1 MPGFHFLSC
10 LGSFI
15 METLWE
21 GATLTPG
28 IQGELC
34 AAQPSICSL
43 RPCSRIDPHR
53 RLNVTCLSPRR
64 VTLFSLSVGL
74 ASVFIGCLTL
84 SSLMT
89 ETYSLR
95 RPFSLQGQS
104 QCILK
109 YILSQQLCAVFSG
122 PGDTFHRLLRQHFVC
137 MEPIYILGVFSCY
150 RDLKTWFVRALR
162 FYTCGEEMWASGK
175 PSGHPSFHQQLPSW
189 LAPLLPVSYL
199 GISSG
204 SEGSIVN
211 TYIPVHH
218 YSQEHFPD
226 SKILVFES
234 S

>member
-1 MPGFHFLSC
+1 MCF
-10 LGSFI
+10 
-15 METLWE
+15 
-21 GATLTPG
+21 
-28 IQGELC
+28 
-34 AAQPSICSL
+34 
-43 RPCSRIDPHR
+43 
-53 RLNVTCLSPRR
+53 SPRH

-84 SSLMT
+84 NSLMT
-89 ETYSLR
+89 ETYSLH
-95 RPFSLQGQS
+95 RPFSPQGQS

-109 YILSQQLCAVFSG
+109 SILSRAIHQQLLAVFSG
-122 PGDTFHRLLRQHFVC
+122 PGDTFHKLLLQHFIC
-137 MEPIYILGVFSCY
+137 MEPIYILGLFSYY

-162 FYTCGEEMWASGK
+162 FYMCGEEMWASGK
-175 PSGHPSFHQQLPSW
+175 PSAHSSFPQQLPSR
-189 LAPLLPVSYL
+189 LPPLLPVSYL

-204 SEGSIVN
+204 SEGSIVS